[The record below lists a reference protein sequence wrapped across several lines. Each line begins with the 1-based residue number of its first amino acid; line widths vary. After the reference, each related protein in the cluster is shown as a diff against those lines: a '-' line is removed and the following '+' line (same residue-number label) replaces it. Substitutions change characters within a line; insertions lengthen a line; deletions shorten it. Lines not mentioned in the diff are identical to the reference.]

1 MPISHNC
8 AMKRILFVVDDLG
21 KGGAQNITLQLAIYL
36 SNDHEVHVAVM
47 NDKKNI
53 LSPPHPIIYHDLK
66 IRPEIAFGKLWKP
79 KSLSI
84 VEQTTLRLLA
94 DLDFDI
100 VRIKDMNEGYK
111 IVPNNA
117 ITAFWTSGILIDSE
131 EEIKPYMRITYEG
144 VTYWFDEKQKKLK
157 FK

>member
-1 MPISHNC
+1 MQNNN
-8 AMKRILFVVDDLG
+8 LFSQMMVFFMLTDD
-21 KGGAQNITLQLAIYL
+21 IT
-36 SNDHEVHVAVM
+36 
-47 NDKKNI
+47 NDKIINEIHLTYSEI
-53 LSPPHPIIYHDLK
+53 LNDILEEKKWIS
-66 IRPEIAFGKLWKP
+66 
-79 KSLSI
+79 
-84 VEQTTLRLLA
+84 
-94 DLDFDI
+94 DLDFNI

-117 ITAFWTSGILIDSE
+117 ITAFWTSGILIDCE